1 MKKFLTFSFL
11 FLSLTA
17 WVYGQSPNAFKYQAI
32 ARDGDGEVL
41 ANQTVSFQISLL
53 QGSATGTTTY
63 AETHTVS
70 TNDYGLVSLNIGDG
84 ITTSGAF
91 NSIDWSAGPYF
102 IQVAI
107 DTNGGS
113 TFQIL
118 GTTQLLSVPYALYA
132 ETSGSSTPGPQGE
145 TGPQG
150 PAGKDGTDG
159 VTGPQGATGEQ
170 GPQGEAGADGED
182 GEDGQSAYQIWLA
195 NDNTGTEEEF
205 LASLKGEKGE
215 TGEAGPAGNDGATGP
230 KGETGPQGQ
239 QGLQGETGS
248 QGPAGNDGADGA
260 TGPQGIQ
267 GETGPIGPQGIQG
280 ETGSTGAQGPTGPE
294 GPQGIQGEVGP
305 AGPTGPQGIQGEVGD
320 TGPQGSI
327 GATGATGPAG
337 PQGEQGIQG
346 IQGIQGEPGPQ
357 GEIGPAG
364 PQGEIG
370 LTGPQGGIGP
380 AGPEGPQG
388 DTGATGATGPKGDTG
403 TTGAQGPKGDKGDPG
418 QDANAGTQFFH
429 INAQN
434 FSVYDDDAELNFG
447 VQYDNTGGLQ
457 GGRAFITGQKNA
469 SAKLIAQVNLP
480 DKVNVREISAIT
492 DNTEGRAV
500 RVYFMQMPFD
510 PSGGG
515 AQTLGSGSAKTGTKQ
530 ETIIGIEKEV
540 NTADNAYYIVFD
552 GFAHDT
558 SVINNSI
565 YRVKVTYEN

>member
-84 ITTSGAF
+84 NTTSGAF

-113 TFQIL
+113 SFQIL

-132 ETSGSSTPGPQGE
+132 ETSGSSTP
-145 TGPQG
+145 GPQG

-182 GEDGQSAYQIWLA
+182 GQSAYQIWLA
-195 NDNTGTEEEF
+195 NDNIGTEEEF

-230 KGETGPQGQ
+230 QGETGQQGQ
-239 QGLQGETGS
+239 QGIQGETGS
-248 QGPAGNDGADGA
+248 QGPAGKDGADGA

-346 IQGIQGEPGPQ
+346 EPGLQ

-388 DTGATGATGPKGDTG
+388 ATGATGPKGDTG
-403 TTGAQGPKGDKGDPG
+403 ATGAQGPKGDKGDPG

-480 DKVNVREISAIT
+480 DKVNVREIGAIT

-515 AQTLGSGSAKTGTKQ
+515 AQTLGSGTAKTGTKQ